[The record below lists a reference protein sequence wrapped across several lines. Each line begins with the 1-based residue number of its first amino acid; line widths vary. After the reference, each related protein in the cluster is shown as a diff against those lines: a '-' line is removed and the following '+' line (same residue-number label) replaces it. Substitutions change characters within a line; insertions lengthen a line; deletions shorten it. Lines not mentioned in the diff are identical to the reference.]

1 VSIPNILT
9 LLRMLLVPVVI
20 WLIMNGDVAV
30 AFWLFLLAGV
40 TDAADGMIAKR
51 FNQATLLGAYLD
63 PVADKLLLIGVFVTL
78 GVVGALPSWLV
89 ILVVSRDVMIMIAFA
104 IAYLVSRPIR
114 VRPLLIS
121 KINTA
126 AQITLAAGEL
136 LTLGGIATLPGDLRV
151 AAVIVVACL
160 TSLSWAVY
168 FLVWTTHLAGTPAT
182 KLGPREDEPTLG
194 RYRK

>member
-1 VSIPNILT
+1 VSIPNLLT

>member
-1 VSIPNILT
+1 MSIPNLLT

>member
-1 VSIPNILT
+1 
-9 LLRMLLVPVVI
+9 MLLVPVVI